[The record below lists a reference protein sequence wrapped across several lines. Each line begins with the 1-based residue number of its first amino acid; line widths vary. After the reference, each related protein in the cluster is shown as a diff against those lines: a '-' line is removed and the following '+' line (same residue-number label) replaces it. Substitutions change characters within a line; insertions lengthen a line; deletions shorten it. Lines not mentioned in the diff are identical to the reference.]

1 MYLISETWLHLP
13 PSLSSPIFNQCHVN
27 ISPFLC
33 FPPSPALRADDR
45 KPWNPPVAPNSA
57 PYEPLSSAC
66 TNSHQVRAFGLMN
79 DHQWRNRHRLA
90 YVRAAL
96 QPNEGHVMPVQ
107 PISHPSLT
115 AQRVMGRPADPFQ
128 YLLMSNGTQAGQN
141 RRESWTFIS
150 CLDAV
155 SLSPMCLFLSQKR
168 QHREVVNAILIIID
182 GAVLFF
188 HPFVLSSS
196 TSSSKHN

>member
-57 PYEPLSSAC
+57 PNEPLSSAC
-66 TNSHQVRAFGLMN
+66 TSSHQVRAFGLMN

-96 QPNEGHVMPVQ
+96 QPNEGHVMAVQ

-128 YLLMSNGTQAGQN
+128 YLLMSNGTQAGH
-141 RRESWTFIS
+141 ESTWIVKFH
-150 CLDAV
+150 
-155 SLSPMCLFLSQKR
+155 FLSRRCKLVSYVSIFESKETAQR
-168 QHREVVNAILIIID
+168 GCQCLLNYNRWSCFVFSSLRF
-182 GAVLFF
+182 VLFNL
-188 HPFVLSSS
+188 V
-196 TSSSKHN
+196 K